1 MVRATPPGLATRA
14 VATAVIHASAFFTL
28 GVAWLGA
35 CVVLLFVLVGIGGGA
50 GVLIAG
56 LIAVT
61 APVYVVVEVFRSVHE
76 GREQLLTRVVPVE
89 IGRESGWL
97 PAGVHC
103 LAGIGADEQPTHREI
118 REQVGDLFADASEPA
133 SESGDESVPD
143 APTHDDR
150 RLLVET
156 TRRLAAQADVPVPT
170 LGVHPAETPLCYTVH
185 HDGHVFLVV
194 SRGLLQRLPARELV
208 AVLAHEITH
217 LANADHRIMSW
228 VTVPLFV
235 LEGVMDPDRRGR
247 DDRSDREELRVE
259 HTWWDLGLRETVAVG
274 GIFAGHVAVGA
285 VLLAVAIDGPFL
297 EVFAA
302 VVQTLFILLT
312 ILTVIVVGVAAAS
325 GALVGIVVYV
335 PASVACRLCL
345 PWASLGTG
353 LFSRGREF
361 AADRA
366 AARLTGNPGALAAAL
381 RRLDDSLDEPPPQD
395 LRELSHTCDALSV
408 MPALDPE
415 SDGGGGLFATHPPT
429 EVRIRRL
436 RELEREQERA

>member
-1 MVRATPPGLATRA
+1 MMRTNRAGLATRA
-14 VATAVIHASAFFTL
+14 AATAVIHASAFLTL

-50 GVLIAG
+50 GVFITG
-56 LIAVT
+56 LIAVA
-61 APVYVVVEVFRSVHE
+61 APAYVVVEVLRSVHE

-89 IGRESGWL
+89 IEGESGSL
-97 PAGVHC
+97 PAGVRY
-103 LAGIGADEQPTHREI
+103 LAAVGTDEQPTHREI
-118 REQVGDLFADASEPA
+118 REQAGNRFADASESG
-133 SESGDESVPD
+133 SELGEESVPD
-143 APTHDDR
+143 VPTHDDR

-194 SRGLLQRLPARELV
+194 SRGLLKRLPARELE
-208 AVLAHEITH
+208 AVLAHEISH

-247 DDRSDREELRVE
+247 DDRSASEELRVE
-259 HTWWDLGLRETVAVG
+259 HTWWDLGLRETAAVA
-274 GIFAGHVAVGA
+274 GILAGHVAVGI
-285 VLLAVAIDGPFL
+285 VLLALVIGGPFV
-297 EVFAA
+297 EV
-302 VVQTLFILLT
+302 VVGLVKMLFILLA
-312 ILTVIVVGVAAAS
+312 ILVAIVIGMAVAS

-335 PASVACRLCL
+335 PASVAYRLCL

-381 RRLDDSLDEPPPQD
+381 RRLDDSLDEPPPRD
-395 LRELSHTCDALSV
+395 LRDLAHTCDALNV
-408 MPALDPE
+408 VPALDPE
-415 SDGGGGLFATHPPT
+415 GDAGGLFATHPPT
-429 EVRIRRL
+429 EARIGRL
-436 RELEREQERA
+436 RELEREQETA